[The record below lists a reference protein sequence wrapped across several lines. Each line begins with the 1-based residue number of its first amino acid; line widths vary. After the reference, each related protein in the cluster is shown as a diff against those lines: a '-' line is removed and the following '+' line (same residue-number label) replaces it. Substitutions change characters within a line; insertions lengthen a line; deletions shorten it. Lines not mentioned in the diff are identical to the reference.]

1 MRPIYVG
8 LIFFLVGV
16 IGYLGVSVYYDVMS
30 LQNALIYVF
39 IAIAVASFPVAI
51 IAEIVKW
58 RKEKTEQKKQTS

>member
-1 MRPIYVG
+1 MRPIYAG

-16 IGYLGVSVYYDVMS
+16 IGYLSVSVYYNLMT

-51 IAEIVKW
+51 VAEVIKW
-58 RKEKTEQKKQTS
+58 RKAKTGQKKENS